1 MKLTTL
7 EEYALRCVL
16 QMARK
21 DEGASS
27 TIPELA
33 RLEALTVPNTAKIM
47 RLLRQS
53 GVVRSQR
60 GSQGGYVL
68 ARPAGE
74 ISVQEVL
81 DAVGGKFDSSL
92 VCERHGGDRDACI
105 HQGDCSMQSLWGV
118 LEGLLNGVL
127 SRCMITDLLDPVR
140 MRRWVSTRVEPALA
154 ASRERA
160 DVFRSL
166 RGGARG

>member
-7 EEYALRCVL
+7 EEYGLRCVL
-16 QMARK
+16 QMAK
-21 DEGASS
+21 KGVDKSS

-33 RLEALTVPNTAKIM
+33 RLEALSVPNTAKIM
-47 RLLRQS
+47 RLLRKA

-60 GSQGGYVL
+60 GSRGGYVL

-81 DAVGGKFDSSL
+81 DAVGGKFDSAL
-92 VCERHGGDRDACI
+92 VCERHGGHREACI
-105 HQGDCSMQSLWGV
+105 HHADCSMQSLWGV
-118 LEGLLNGVL
+118 LEGLIEGVL
-127 SRCMITDLLDPVR
+127 SRCMLTDLLDPAR
-140 MRRWVSTRVEPALA
+140 MRRWVASRVEPALA

-160 DVFRSL
+160 DVFRAAKEAS
-166 RGGARG
+166 RG